1 MIVFIIT
8 FARGKEVL
16 IMIDNATKNAAIK
29 EAKGLAK
36 WFKIELKIS
45 LFGQVIFDWTW
56 PPQAD
61 E

>member
-1 MIVFIIT
+1 
-8 FARGKEVL
+8 
-16 IMIDNATKNAAIK
+16 MIDNATKTAAVK

-45 LFGQVIFDWTW
+45 LFGHVIFSWVW

>member
-1 MIVFIIT
+1 MISTEEKQAAVNE
-8 FARGKEVL
+8 AR
-16 IMIDNATKNAAIK
+16 
-29 EAKGLAK
+29 GLAK

-45 LFGQVIFDWTW
+45 LFGHVIFNWTW

>member
-1 MIVFIIT
+1 
-8 FARGKEVL
+8 
-16 IMIDNATKNAAIK
+16 MIDNAMNNATKAAAVK

-45 LFGQVIFDWTW
+45 LFGQVIFSWVW